1 MPGGF
6 ILALLLLSGCAAP
19 LQSTKLLDAPPAGL
33 ARAVELE
40 QVPFFPQERYQC
52 GPAALAT
59 VLSWSGAEVKP
70 DDLIAEVYLPRRQ
83 GSLQIELAAAA
94 RRHGRVPYVLDKD
107 IRAVLTEVQAGHPVL
122 VLLNLGLSWYPRWHY
137 AVVAGF
143 DLDRDRVI
151 LRSGTERR
159 DVMSLE
165 LFERTWRRG
174 ERWAMVVMPPGEL
187 PGTARELPY
196 LQSVLPFEETAAWDT
211 AAQAY
216 AGAWRLWPDSVGA
229 GMGLGNSEYER
240 GEYAAAAAAYRKLL
254 ARHSGFAPAL
264 NNLAQAL
271 ARMGDLASAE
281 HYAKEAIAIG
291 GAESKIY
298 ADTLQDI
305 HRRMEP

>member
-1 MPGGF
+1 MM
-6 ILALLLLSGCAAP
+6 LN
-19 LQSTKLLDAPPAGL
+19 
-33 ARAVELE
+33 
-40 QVPFFPQERYQC
+40 
-52 GPAALAT
+52 
-59 VLSWSGAEVKP
+59 WSGVTISPE
-70 DDLIAEVYLPRRQ
+70 DLVGEVYLPQRQ
-83 GSLQIELAAAA
+83 GSLQVELTAAA

-107 IRAVLTEVQAGHPVL
+107 IRAVLTEVQAGHPAL

-143 DLDRDRVI
+143 DLHSDRVI

-165 LFERTWRRG
+165 LFERTWRRS

-187 PGTARELPY
+187 PSTARELPY
-196 LQSVLPFEETAAWDT
+196 LQSVLPFEETGAWDT

-216 AGAWRLWPDSVGA
+216 AGAWRQWPDSVGA
-229 GMGLGNSEYER
+229 GMGLGNSEYGR
-240 GEYAAAAAAYRKLL
+240 GEYAAAAEAYRKLL
-254 ARHSGFAPAL
+254 ARYSGFAPAL

-271 ARMGDLASAE
+271 AQMGDLAAAE

-291 GAESKIY
+291 GAERKIY
-298 ADTLQDI
+298 ADTWQDI